1 MTAVCVWGEGSYPP
15 GRTNPCHSTQADETG
30 LSPRTSLVGFRQF
43 QGPSVPEPEVAAP
56 ESQHLDSFLPQ
67 RRASSDEA
75 MADDDAIADGSKVPA
90 PAPAP
95 LVRRSISPSVSRRVS
110 FRQQPSHLSVTT
122 AAAPEA
128 PAVTLDSVDSPT
140 ASVRGRFSP
149 RRSLSVGDSSN
160 RLRIMGEIE
169 LQVSQG

>member
-1 MTAVCVWGEGSYPP
+1 MTAVCVCGEGSYPP

-56 ESQHLDSFLPQ
+56 ESQLLDSFLLQ

-75 MADDDAIADGSKVPA
+75 MADDAVADGSKVPS
-90 PAPAP
+90 PAPA
-95 LVRRSISPSVSRRVS
+95 LARRSISPSVSRRVS
-110 FRQQPSHLSVTT
+110 FRQLPSPLSAT
-122 AAAPEA
+122 AAPGA
-128 PAVTLDSVDSPT
+128 PAALDSADSPT
-140 ASVRGRFSP
+140 SSARGRSSP